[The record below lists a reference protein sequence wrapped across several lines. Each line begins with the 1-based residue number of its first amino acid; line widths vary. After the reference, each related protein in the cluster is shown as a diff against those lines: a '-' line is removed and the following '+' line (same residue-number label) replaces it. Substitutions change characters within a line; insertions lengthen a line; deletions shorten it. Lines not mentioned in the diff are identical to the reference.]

1 MWQNPASQSSMSAF
15 VAGNIGLMMEQPAR
29 SVRSASREERGT
41 ELPLH
46 SCLQGRPRVLD
57 YAPDAGRWSAPE
69 RQKGASMAE
78 AVLTIQLENTNGVQ
92 LIHVSG
98 PLDSVTHDQFRSQ
111 LDPLVN
117 ESGVRLV
124 LDCTN
129 LTYVN
134 SKGLALLG
142 RYQQIT
148 MKNLS
153 FFGVAGLNK
162 RIMKTIE
169 LLGLS
174 RIVKIYPTVEEAVEA
189 ALKLV

>member
-1 MWQNPASQSSMSAF
+1 
-15 VAGNIGLMMEQPAR
+15 
-29 SVRSASREERGT
+29 
-41 ELPLH
+41 
-46 SCLQGRPRVLD
+46 
-57 YAPDAGRWSAPE
+57 
-69 RQKGASMAE
+69 MAE

-98 PLDSVTHDQFRSQ
+98 PLDSVTHDQFRNQ

-117 ESGVRLV
+117 EERARLV
-124 LDCTN
+124 LDCAN

-142 RYQQIT
+142 SYQQIC

-162 RIMKTIE
+162 RILMTIV

-174 RIVKIYPTVEEAVEA
+174 RIVKIYPSVDEAVEA
-189 ALKLV
+189 SLKLV

>member
-1 MWQNPASQSSMSAF
+1 
-15 VAGNIGLMMEQPAR
+15 
-29 SVRSASREERGT
+29 
-41 ELPLH
+41 
-46 SCLQGRPRVLD
+46 
-57 YAPDAGRWSAPE
+57 
-69 RQKGASMAE
+69 MAE
-78 AVLTIQLENTNGVQ
+78 AVLTIQLENSNGVQ

-174 RIVKIYPTVEEAVEA
+174 RIVKIYPSVDEAVEA

>member
-1 MWQNPASQSSMSAF
+1 M
-15 VAGNIGLMMEQPAR
+15 
-29 SVRSASREERGT
+29 
-41 ELPLH
+41 
-46 SCLQGRPRVLD
+46 GR
-57 YAPDAGRWSAPE
+57 A
-69 RQKGASMAE
+69 MAE

-92 LIHVSG
+92 LIRVSG
-98 PLDSVTHDQFRSQ
+98 PLDSVTHDQFRNQ

-124 LDCTN
+124 LDCAN
-129 LTYVN
+129 LSYVN

-142 RYQQIT
+142 RYQQIC

-153 FFGVAGLNK
+153 FFGVAALNK

-174 RIVKIYPTVEEAVEA
+174 RIVKIYPSVDEAVEA
-189 ALKLV
+189 SLKLV